1 MTKFLDFCGRVLA
14 QLPAPGVFESQF
26 PALIEGLFCLAGE
39 FNMYPIGL
47 AVLADNGVDH
57 LADLDER
64 LADDRVGEIRGLRQ
78 EMALADLAF
87 VGSQVAGGV
96 QGGVGGIVGHQKQ
109 APLEMGQELDNR
121 FPGEAHMS
129 VGQVDA
135 QRPLGLLGIESAVVN
150 ESTQGVLLVF
160 LSKGYLGSARK
171 LPFLPATGAQKTPA
185 HSFKRRR
192 NEHQGSISNSRRS
205 RFEQHS
211 NVLRLVAL
219 LPHHAPLPPTETLRL
234 SRALMCRVSVL
245 ALKCRTLSERRP
257 MRTAATLTPMLPTG
271 DRRMRT
277 RVACMHAFVVHVV
290 GHL

>member
-1 MTKFLDFCGRVLA
+1 MLRLRVA
-14 QLPAPGVFESQF
+14 NVAPS
-26 PALIEGLFCLAGE
+26 L
-39 FNMYPIGL
+39 
-47 AVLADNGVDH
+47 
-57 LADLDER
+57 
-64 LADDRVGEIRGLRQ
+64 
-78 EMALADLAF
+78 
-87 VGSQVAGGV
+87 VAGAVANRSSLARRDAIRLDARWATDRAHDGLS
-96 QGGVGGIVGHQKQ
+96 GAR
-109 APLEMGQELDNR
+109 APWR
-121 FPGEAHMS
+121 
-129 VGQVDA
+129 
-135 QRPLGLLGIESAVVN
+135 
-150 ESTQGVLLVF
+150 
-160 LSKGYLGSARK
+160 SKGYLGSARK